1 MSIFTT
7 RPLIMGTKAVVAAGH
22 YLAAVAGM
30 RILERGG
37 NAIDSAAAIG
47 LSLAVLEAHMNSIG
61 GEVPMLIY
69 VAKEERVVAVSGQ
82 GPAGLQAKIDWFKS
96 RGIEMIPGDG
106 FLPAVVPSVVGSW
119 VEVLT
124 RFGTMSFAQ
133 VAQPAIELAEDGY
146 PLQLALRDLIA
157 ANAGRFVREWPTTA
171 RIFLPNS
178 QLPEEGYVLRQQE
191 LAQTLRSLVGAER
204 TSSHTDRGG
213 RLDAVRREFYEGK
226 IARKIEE
233 FISKNEIMDATGHPH
248 RGLLTYEDFARYK
261 TRIEGPVSCGYR
273 DFEIYKCGPW
283 TQGPVF
289 LQQIGILEGFD
300 LPSLGHNSSDYIH
313 LFVEAAKMAF
323 ADREKYYG
331 DPDFD
336 RVPLEKL
343 LSKEYARKRGQEID
357 MNHARLSVEA
367 GLVPEAASNV
377 AGKTRQGDTT
387 HLDAV
392 DREGNMVSATQSGG
406 WINSSPIIEGL
417 GFALSTRGQMFFL
430 DARRNNAL
438 APGKRPRTTLTP
450 SLAFRNGKPFM
461 VFGTPGGD
469 MQDQWS
475 LQFFLN
481 YAEFGM
487 NLQQAIDA
495 PSFHTLH
502 FPSSFYPRTAEPGKI
517 IVEGR
522 IPSRVTEELRSKGHI
537 VEETGDWE
545 NGRVSAVMRDSE
557 RGIIVGGAS
566 PKMIY
571 GNTAYAIGW

>member
-1 MSIFTT
+1 
-7 RPLIMGTKAVVAAGH
+7 MGTKAVVAAGH
-22 YLAAVAGM
+22 YLAALAGM
-30 RILERGG
+30 RMVDRGG

-47 LSLAVLEAHMNSIG
+47 FSLAVLEAHMNGIG

-82 GPAGLQAKIDWFKS
+82 GPSGLGAKIDWFES
-96 RGIEMIPGDG
+96 QGIETIPGDG

-119 VEVLT
+119 IEVLT

-133 VAQPAIELAEDGY
+133 IARPAIELAENGY

-157 ANAGRFVREWPTTA
+157 ANSERFAEEWPTTA

-178 QLPEEGYVLRQQE
+178 RVPDEGDVLRQPH
-191 LAQTLRSLVGAER
+191 LAKTLRSLVEAEK
-204 TSSHTDRGG
+204 TSSHTDRAG

-233 FISKNEIMDATGHPH
+233 FITKNDVMDATGHRH
-248 RGLLTYEDFARYK
+248 RGLLTYEDFARYR
-261 TRIEGPVSCGYR
+261 TRIEEPVSSGYR

-289 LQQIGILEGFD
+289 LQQLGILEGFD

-313 LFVEAAKMAF
+313 LIVEAAKMAF
-323 ADREKYYG
+323 ADRERYYG

-336 RVPLEKL
+336 KVPLDTL
-343 LSKEYARKRGQEID
+343 LSKEYARMRRKEID

-367 GLVPEAASNV
+367 GHVPEPASMT
-377 AGKTRQGDTT
+377 ARKSRQGDTT
-387 HLDAV
+387 HLDTI

-430 DARRNNAL
+430 DKRRNNAL

-450 SLAFRNGKPFM
+450 SLAFRNGKPNM

-502 FPSSFYPRTAEPGKI
+502 FPSSFYPRTADPGKI
-517 IVEGR
+517 VVEGR
-522 IPSRVTEELRSKGHI
+522 IPSLVREELRSKGHI

-545 NGRVSAVMRDSE
+545 NGRVSAVMRDPE
-557 RGIIVGGAS
+557 RGIITGAAS

-571 GNTAYAIGW
+571 GNTAYAMGW